1 MDTLLKL
8 VRRGEGKDRDNE
20 THDDGRFKVACN
32 VMLLMKVDEN
42 GNMFTLRFTRGSNPG
57 PQKFY
62 LYQRPTEVI
71 HGQFY

>member
-8 VRRGEGKDRDNE
+8 VRYGEGKYRDYE
-20 THDDGRFKVACN
+20 AHDDGMPKVACN
-32 VMLLMKVDEN
+32 VMLLVKVDVN